1 MRLRAGSLGSS
12 GRIGGAG
19 VLAASLAV
27 ILAGC
32 QKPEPP
38 RAEALARYEEAEA
51 KFAAKDLAA
60 AREAFAAAVTLGGLR
75 PDLHAEAELRL
86 AYCEACLGNH
96 EAAINR
102 LDSLEE
108 AAPNPAEVCAMRT
121 LVLRKAGDTAGAEAA
136 WVRARQWDP
145 AVSLPREP

>member
-1 MRLRAGSLGSS
+1 MRLPVRGPGST
-12 GRIGGAG
+12 GGAG
-19 VLAASLAV
+19 LAGALTVCLAAIAV
-27 ILAGC
+27 AGC
-32 QKPEPP
+32 QRPEPP

-60 AREAFAAAVTLGGLR
+60 AREAFAAAVMLGGLR

-86 AYCEACLGNH
+86 AYCEASLGNH
-96 EAAINR
+96 EAAIKL

-108 AAPNPAEVCAMRT
+108 GAPNPAEVCAMRT
-121 LVLRKAGDTAGAEAA
+121 LVLRKAGDTAGA
-136 WVRARQWDP
+136 VRARQWDP